1 MYRPTR
7 EETEAA
13 IEKLAEL
20 CPKRF
25 FINPRDRVPLS
36 QKHHHR
42 FADTTARLWHRSCC
56 TPPLDWYTSHL
67 GYLYALEAGAK
78 RVGIKGEV
86 VGTVT
91 ETEARQAKSLGPRK
105 KARDKARREAQQAP
119 PIVEVVKRA
128 DAIKEPTPM
137 PKTVKPIDAPPVSSD
152 PLAGVQALIDGVRA
166 AMTASPPA
174 LRAPLAKAGL
184 TVVAAEIQK
193 VIAGLDREAA

>member
-20 CPKRF
+20 CPKAF
-25 FINPRDRVPLS
+25 FINPRDRVPLAKNITIAL
-36 QKHHHR
+36 QNDG
-42 FADTTARLWHRSCC
+42 A
-56 TPPLDWYTSHL
+56 PLAPELLHAAVSWYTSHL

-91 ETEARQAKSLGPRK
+91 ETEARQAKALALEE